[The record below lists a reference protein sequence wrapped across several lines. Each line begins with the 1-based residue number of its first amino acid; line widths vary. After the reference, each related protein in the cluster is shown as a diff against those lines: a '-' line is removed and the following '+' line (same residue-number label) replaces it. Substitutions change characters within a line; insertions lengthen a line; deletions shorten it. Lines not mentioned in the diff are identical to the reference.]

1 MRLSAP
7 TTQFDIPD
15 ELLVRLRDDV
25 VQRRIES
32 GIQWFQAHR
41 DLLLTLDPAQKNA
54 APFVDHLAQWV
65 DIGYGDA
72 GVIRDLL
79 SRFPKTNRAALPL
92 CDYVHLR
99 LAEGMAA
106 AAEEE
111 SEEAIGH
118 FDFIISLGEEVV
130 ADKQLLALAHF
141 WKGRCQRKRGEYD
154 NALTHTVQGKELALE
169 LGYRRM
175 AAVMQVLESWLNF
188 QKDRLPQAV
197 SNLQEA
203 EGVLRETDDSVT
215 LGNIHSGY
223 GRIAMREGR
232 YDHALDH
239 FAAAIEW
246 YRKRDPRHRN
256 LARSLANIAYAKR
269 LIALR
274 LARKID
280 AEVAERRKAVS
291 RKASPAGSASA
302 PYRQKFERLRTE
314 AFANLEQA
322 EDIYRSHHHH
332 RGLGTVRIDR
342 GFLLLDS
349 GDIERAAVEADEAY
363 EQGEEKKD
371 RILMARARIL
381 QSTIETAKY
390 EEGIDE
396 RQEPALHAQRA
407 LDYAK
412 DALTLAMQTENR
424 RLRARAYICQGLMF
438 CNDLFGNPEGARDCC
453 DRAAGYLTPG
463 HHDHLWEEHQALK
476 AKVLQTGSVDATLRK
491 WSQGEVEGKSFQE
504 MTEQFAELI
513 IPKVWEREGRK
524 VSRVATKLSV
534 SPKKV
539 RRILNRL
546 GLKGD

>member
-1 MRLSAP
+1 MSSSAP
-7 TTQFDIPD
+7 LTQFEIPD
-15 ELLVRLRDDV
+15 KLLAQLREDV
-25 VQRRIES
+25 VERRIES

-41 DLLLTLDPAQKNA
+41 DQLLTLDPARKNA
-54 APFVDHLAQWV
+54 AAFVDHLAQWV

-72 GVIRDLL
+72 GIIRELL
-79 SRFPKTNRAALPL
+79 SRFPKANRATLPL

-111 SEEAIGH
+111 SEEAVGH

-141 WKGRCQRKRGEYD
+141 WKGRCQRKQGEYD
-154 NALTHTVQGKELALE
+154 SALSHTVRGRELALE

-188 QKDRLPQAV
+188 QKERLPQAV
-197 SNLQEA
+197 TILQEA
-203 EGVLRETDDSVT
+203 EAVLRETDDSVT

-232 YDHALDH
+232 YDHALEH
-239 FAAAIEW
+239 FAAAIEC

-256 LARSLANIAYAKR
+256 LARSLANMAYAKR

-280 AEVAERRKAVS
+280 AEVAERRKSVTP
-291 RKASPAGSASA
+291 SPGAAAGV
-302 PYRQKFERLRTE
+302 PYRQRFERLRAE

-342 GFLLLDS
+342 GFLFLDS
-349 GDIERAAVEADEAY
+349 GDIEHAGVQADEAY

-412 DALTLAMQTENR
+412 DALTFAAQTENR
-424 RLRARAYICQGLMF
+424 RLRARAYICQGLTF

-453 DRAAGYLTPG
+453 DRAADYLTPG
-463 HHDHLWEEHQALK
+463 HHDQLWEEHQALK
-476 AKVLQTGSVDATLRK
+476 AKVLQAGSVDATLRK
-491 WSQGEVEGKSFQE
+491 WSQGLVGEKTFQQ
-504 MTEQFAELI
+504 MTEEFAELI

-524 VSRVATKLSV
+524 VSRVAVKLSI

-539 RRILNRL
+539 RRILNKL
-546 GLKGD
+546 GLKGE

>member
-1 MRLSAP
+1 MSSSAQ
-7 TTQFDIPD
+7 TTQFEISD
-15 ELLVRLRDDV
+15 ELLAHLREDV
-25 VQRRIES
+25 VERRIER
-32 GIQWFQAHR
+32 GIQWFLTHR
-41 DLLLTLDPAQKNA
+41 DQLLALDPAQKNA
-54 APFVDHLAQWV
+54 AAFVDHLAQWV

-72 GVIRDLL
+72 GIIRELL
-79 SRFPKTNRAALPL
+79 SRFPKANRATLPL

-111 SEEAIGH
+111 TEEAIGH

-130 ADKQLLALAHF
+130 GDKQLLALAHF
-141 WKGRCQRKRGEYD
+141 WKGRLQRKQGEYD
-154 NALTHTVQGKELALE
+154 SALSHTVKGRELALE

-188 QKDRLPQAV
+188 QKERLPQAV
-197 SNLQEA
+197 TILQEA
-203 EGVLRETDDSVT
+203 EAVLRETDDSVT

-232 YDHALDH
+232 YDHALEN
-239 FAAAIEW
+239 FAAAIEC

-256 LARSLANIAYAKR
+256 LARSLANMAYAKR
-269 LIALR
+269 LLALR

-280 AEVAERRKAVS
+280 AEVAERRKLATREPAPAAV
-291 RKASPAGSASA
+291 
-302 PYRQKFERLRTE
+302 PYRQRFERFRAE
-314 AFANLEQA
+314 AFADLDQA
-322 EDIYRSHHHH
+322 ESIYRSLPHH

-349 GDIERAAVEADEAY
+349 GDIERAAVQADEAY

-396 RQEPALHAQRA
+396 QEPALHAQRA

-412 DALTLAMQTENR
+412 DALTLATQTENR
-424 RLRARAYICQGLMF
+424 RLRARAYICQGLTF

-453 DRAAGYLTPG
+453 DRAAEYLTPG
-463 HHDHLWEEHQALK
+463 HHDQLWEEHQALK
-476 AKVLQTGSVDATLRK
+476 AKVLQAGSVDATLRK
-491 WSQGEVEGKSFQE
+491 WSQGLVGEKTFQQ
-504 MTEQFAELI
+504 MTEEFAELI

-524 VSRVATKLSV
+524 VSRVAVKLSI